1 MKLNFLPIFF
11 MLFGL
16 AANAQD
22 IQSLRASLI
31 HYQFNSLPLNPAYA
45 GRLDATGF
53 EAFYYGN
60 FSSQQQ
66 LSRSAVVSLHGR
78 GGAGRQLGWGGVLQ
92 FHGQPTFNELNFR
105 PAFSRILRLS
115 DSYLSFGGS
124 VGINYF
130 DVDESN
136 ASVLNS
142 SFTSVDAGAG
152 VFWHNQRT
160 FIGVSMPNFLEKAFS
175 NEDNSLS
182 TSFGLS
188 RTRPVNLH
196 MGSLFH
202 LTGELYLKPAVLLR
216 YAEIYSIPDESQFG
230 SYNLW
235 SADVHASVFIEGAY
249 VIGVLGGISRP
260 ELGANQSRVG
270 ASATFLFNNFRFG
283 YALQYNTQAAS
294 MVSLPATHT
303 ISAGY
308 DFVDEP
314 EEGRRVF

>member
-1 MKLNFLPIFF
+1 MKRILLPLFF
-11 MLFGL
+11 MFLSL
-16 AANAQD
+16 AAKSQD
-22 IQSLRASLI
+22 IQTLRASLI
-31 HYQFNSLPLNPAYA
+31 HYQFNALPLNAAYA
-45 GRLDATGF
+45 GRLNATSF

-60 FSSQQQ
+60 FSSEQQ
-66 LSRSAVVSLHGR
+66 LSRSAMVSLHGR
-78 GGAGRQLGWGGVLQ
+78 GGTGRQLGWGGVLQ

-105 PAFSRILRLS
+105 PAFSRILRLAN
-115 DSYLSFGGS
+115 SYLSFGGS
-124 VGINYF
+124 LGINYF

-160 FIGVSMPNFLEKAFS
+160 FIGISMPNFFEKAFS

-182 TSFGLS
+182 TPFGLS

-216 YAEIYSIPDESQFG
+216 HAEIYSIPDENAFG

-249 VIGVLGGISRP
+249 VVGLLGGISRP
-260 ELGANQSRVG
+260 EIGANQSRVG
-270 ASATFLFNNFRFG
+270 ASATLLFNNFRLG

-308 DFVDEP
+308 DFVEDP